1 MAHTGKEG
9 AGKHGSA
16 ASTSGQGRIHVRFV
30 DCPARK
36 VDFATLTK
44 SGSGQGQEQLSL
56 EQHTCGDPRCKVP
69 HDGNFTRGLK
79 DIKARTLPKKISNY
93 MEIVL
98 KLFGGSR

>member
-1 MAHTGKEG
+1 M
-9 AGKHGSA
+9 
-16 ASTSGQGRIHVRFV
+16 RFV

-79 DIKARTLPKKISNY
+79 DIKARMHKDGEDFWIGVNKDRTIK
-93 MEIVL
+93 L
-98 KLFGGSR
+98 KLILVQD